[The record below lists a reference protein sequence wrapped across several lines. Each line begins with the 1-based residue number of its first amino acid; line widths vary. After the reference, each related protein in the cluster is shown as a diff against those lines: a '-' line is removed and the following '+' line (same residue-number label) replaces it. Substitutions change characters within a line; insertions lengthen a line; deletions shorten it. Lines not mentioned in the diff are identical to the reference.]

1 MSISFGFESRTETVA
16 KPTAPKTTSGRGR
29 RTIARTILARCRWV
43 NRKHDALRYLDLTME
58 GKQWTAILYSQVV
71 AIEHNH
77 RRMGPEPD
85 TSRLG

>member
-1 MSISFGFESRTETVA
+1 
-16 KPTAPKTTSGRGR
+16 
-29 RTIARTILARCRWV
+29 
-43 NRKHDALRYLDLTME
+43 ME